1 MATAIVLD
9 ADAVVALVADALNSA
24 VINGGGELV
33 FTTKGGSTIN
43 LGTVK
48 DHGSL
53 TGLSDDD
60 HGQYALADGT
70 RGDFA
75 STAQGTLADNARKNL
90 DASGTITAGA
100 AAGSGGT
107 VEVFTI
113 VNDGTSSTGWENRI
127 EFRYDA
133 TVGGGGGSTDR
144 LTFFLNEYGEIRCVP
159 GKHNTVGFRFFTK
172 DQPGDTSHD
181 TTVPMLEMMDDRT
194 TRTSLWSLLPTGIIQ
209 FKDVHMNYVLVLG
222 PSDTVPANTPA
233 GTVIVR
239 TT

>member
-24 VINGGGELV
+24 VINGSGELV
-33 FTTKGGSTIN
+33 FTTKDGTVIN

-48 DHGSL
+48 DHGALS
-53 TGLSDDD
+53 GLGDDD

-75 STAQGTLADNARKNL
+75 STAQGTLADNARKNTEAKATL
-90 DASGTITAGA
+90 LDPSDASNVI
-100 AAGSGGT
+100 
-107 VEVFTI
+107 EVFTI
-113 VNDGTSSTGWENRI
+113 VNDSSDTADWPNRV
-127 EFRYDA
+127 EKRYDD

-144 LTFFLNEYGEIRCVP
+144 LVQFDNEYFEKRLVP
-159 GKHNTVGFRFFTK
+159 AKHNTVPLRLFTK
-172 DQPGDTSHD
+172 DQPGDTAHD
-181 TTVPMLEMMDDRT
+181 STVPMIEVMDDRT
-194 TRTSLWSLLPTGIIQ
+194 TRTSLFSWLTSGFIK
-209 FKDVHMNYVLVLG
+209 FKTVTMNYVLVLG
-222 PSDTVPANTPA
+222 PSDAVPANTPA